1 MNIFGQNRILKWNVS
16 IMVILIL
23 LACSLMG
30 ILTVVFLNS
39 LITYTD
45 DTYSYHK
52 SYYIAKAWLELA
64 LTEIDNSAM
73 WFSHTIETG
82 DLINANNFECVW
94 CYFTSRILWRSW
106 LISNNFWENTECTDE
121 NALVL
126 NPWQSLTIPMFYD
139 KASGFDQIF
148 SGTDFIKL
156 LWNWQFLQLDNK
168 VSGILNIWVVFQTWS
183 LTGDISWEYLYMTG
197 MAMNENLFLRYF
209 EASDYGENVW
219 SFSNYYPYIIISNN
233 SENTISFCI
242 KDTNNNF
249 WPTTK
254 YFISSL
260 WEYMWKTVWLQA
272 IYAQPTPSFFINPSS
287 SYWWGWSSMY
297 VETQFD
303 Y

>member
-1 MNIFGQNRILKWNVS
+1 
-16 IMVILIL
+16 MVILIL

-30 ILTVVFLNS
+30 ILTVVFLKS

-106 LISNNFWENTECTDE
+106 LISNNFWEDTECTE
-121 NALVL
+121 SSALVL
-126 NPWQSLTIPMFYD
+126 EQWQSLTIPMFYD
-139 KASGFDQIF
+139 DTSNFNEILSDVYE
-148 SGTDFIKL
+148 IKQ
-156 LWNWQFLQLDNK
+156 LWRAQEERYSLNLINYGDSSDILD
-168 VSGILNIWVVFQTWS
+168 VWVVFQSWG
-183 LTGDISWEYLYMTG
+183 LEWDISWEYLYMTG
-197 MAMNENLFLRYF
+197 ISMNEANFFRTYF
-209 EASDYGENVW
+209 NAFDNITGYLDVW
-219 SFSNYYPYIIISNN
+219 SRAYYPYIIISNRNENEVKFCVSHPN
-233 SENTISFCI
+233 SS
-242 KDTNNNF
+242 

-260 WEYMWKTVWLQA
+260 WEYMWKTVGLQA
-272 IYAQPTPSFFINPSS
+272 IYAQPTPSFFINPYS
-287 SYWWGWSSMY
+287 SYSLGSSTTN
-297 VETQFD
+297 VSQNFREL
-303 Y
+303 